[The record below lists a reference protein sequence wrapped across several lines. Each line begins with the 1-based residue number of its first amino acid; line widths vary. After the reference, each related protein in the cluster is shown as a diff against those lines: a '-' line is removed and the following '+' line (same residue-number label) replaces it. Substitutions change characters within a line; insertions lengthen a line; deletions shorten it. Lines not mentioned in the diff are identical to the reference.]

1 MEEKGNPNPLVE
13 DVKRAII
20 DFCNREYEENHSYDE
35 FNTLYPDLKH
45 IGIAYTNTPDEKH
58 EIQFELNLEDFTATQ
73 LVNGKE
79 ISHYDYVKENGSEEK
94 ALDCMK
100 FEMENGEFSTFVS
113 VDEEELRQA
122 LGLEIDDEG
131 NFYDPLAKDL
141 DNDGVPDRYDND
153 FRDSDYF
160 ESTYDVGDNLHTK
173 EEKPSILGQIKSF
186 QSEQK
191 EKEVKD
197 TKSKEHDER

>member
-1 MEEKGNPNPLVE
+1 MGEVEEKENPYPLVE
-13 DVKRAII
+13 DVKRDII
-20 DFCNREYEENHSYDE
+20 DFCSREYEENHSYDE

-45 IGIAYTNTPDEKH
+45 
-58 EIQFELNLEDFTATQ
+58 EIQFELNLEDFMATQ
-73 LVNGKE
+73 FVNGKE
-79 ISHYDYVKENGSEEK
+79 ISHYDYIKENGSEEK

-100 FEMENGEFSTFVS
+100 FEMENGEFSVFVS

-122 LGLEIDDEG
+122 LGLEIDDVG

-160 ESTYDVGDNLHTK
+160 ETTYDVEDNLHAK
-173 EEKPSILGQIKSF
+173 AEKPSILGQIKSF
-186 QSEQK
+186 QSEHK

-197 TKSKEHDER
+197 AKSKEHDEG

>member
-1 MEEKGNPNPLVE
+1 MANLV
-13 DVKRAII
+13 
-20 DFCNREYEENHSYDE
+20 H
-35 FNTLYPDLKH
+35 
-45 IGIAYTNTPDEKH
+45 
-58 EIQFELNLEDFTATQ
+58 
-73 LVNGKE
+73 
-79 ISHYDYVKENGSEEK
+79 
-94 ALDCMK
+94 
-100 FEMENGEFSTFVS
+100 VS

-122 LGLEIDDEG
+122 LSLEIDGEG

-186 QSEQK
+186 QSELR